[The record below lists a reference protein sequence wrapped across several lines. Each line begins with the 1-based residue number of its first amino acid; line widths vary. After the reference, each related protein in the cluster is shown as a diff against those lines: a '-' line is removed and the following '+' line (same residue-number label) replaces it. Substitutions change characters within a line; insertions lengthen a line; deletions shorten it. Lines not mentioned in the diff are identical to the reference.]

1 MTRPLGLLLS
11 CFDYSPVA
19 ADEFH
24 DWYDTEH
31 IPERKRVPG
40 FLDCRRWLGADR
52 NAVSVTTYDLSSI
65 GVLRSPGYLA
75 IGYENNSAWTRR
87 VGWRCIKL
95 VRMEAEQIVPGNQ
108 MPPPGAG
115 ALLIRAI
122 NLESVFATEVA
133 GWFAAHAASLA
144 AVPGFQC
151 GRLFHA
157 AAGTHQYAALY
168 HFDALENA
176 TSPEW
181 RELSEA
187 PWNASVAPHARDNVD
202 LLASHYVRTAA

>member
-31 IPERKRVPG
+31 IPERRRVPG

-65 GVLRSPGYLA
+65 EVLRSPGYLA
-75 IGYENNSAWTRR
+75 IGYENNSPWTRR

-108 MPPPGAG
+108 MPPASAG
-115 ALLIRAI
+115 ALLVRAV
-122 NLESVFATEVA
+122 NLEPVFATEVA
-133 GWFAAHAASLA
+133 DWFTAHAASIA
-144 AVPGFQC
+144 GVPGFLC

-157 AAGTHQYAALY
+157 KAGTHQYAALY
-168 HFDALENA
+168 HFDSPENA
-176 TSPEW
+176 ASPEW
-181 RELSEA
+181 REHAEA
-187 PWNASVAPHARDNVD
+187 PWNASVVPHAKNSLN
-202 LLASHYVRTAA
+202 LLASRYVRATA